1 MSKRK
6 TKVLVNARLHTIC
19 EKLLEKIDH
28 LEKFVEGIG
37 LCQILEEDSVH
48 LLRLGKFKNRD
59 WQKFKESNEEAE
71 TIDDKP

>member
-1 MSKRK
+1 MSERK
-6 TKVLVNARLHTIC
+6 AKVLANARLHAIC

-37 LCQILEEDSVH
+37 MCQILEEDSVH
-48 LLRLGKFKNRD
+48 LLRLGKFMNRD

-71 TIDDKP
+71 TIDFEP